1 MDNTNAGDQEKLYGG
16 LTDSI
21 VRNIMSSFG
30 IDQEHVD
37 KVKAIIDNVDIQQ
50 EDDTTTIRLKT
61 KDITVVINK

>member
-1 MDNTNAGDQEKLYGG
+1 MDNANAGDQEKLYGG

-30 IDQEHVD
+30 ISQEHVD
-37 KVKAIIDNVDIQQ
+37 KVKAIIDNVDIEQ